1 MIETIRNSKRLI
13 LFLLLFIGL
22 SACQSQPEAPS
33 LDAPTAVSAQDGAET
48 AQTDETEAP
57 TTIPTSTPLPP
68 PPTLAPPNTPTPV
81 PPPTDTP
88 TPSASPTPV
97 VIVNPED
104 FGDNRNPLTGELV
117 EDPSVLQ
124 RRPLAIK
131 ISNNPPSYTRPQAG
145 ISQADLVFEHI
156 TETNITRFTAI
167 FYGKTPPDIGPIRS
181 ARMID
186 KELPAMYDSALFMS
200 GSHPLISQLLFG
212 ADIGGRVFREVAS
225 GFYRTNNTD
234 IPSEHTLHAD
244 PVGLWEAV
252 EERGVN
258 RAPILTANMQF
269 NTTPPAGGDPAT
281 YIQLNYSTWSKIE
294 WEYNEEDGRYYRTVD
309 DELFIDANTDEQVS
323 VANVILLYA
332 PHQFNREIC
341 IYNDG
346 DTCTLYTTEIQIW
359 GSGIADIIRDGK
371 NMMSHGGAATA
382 AICSPSTTHRA
393 TSCRCKLA
401 TRGSK
406 FCRFITKTQ
415 SSSRRQ

>member
-1 MIETIRNSKRLI
+1 MIETNRNPQRLI
-13 LFLLLFIGL
+13 LLFLLLIGL
-22 SACQSQPEAPS
+22 SACQSQP
-33 LDAPTAVSAQDGAET
+33 DAPAAAET
-48 AQTDETEAP
+48 AVPPTPISQNTTEEVAETETEPNDPAA
-57 TTIPTSTPLPP
+57 TSTPLPP
-68 PPTLAPPNTPTPV
+68 PPTLSAPDTPTPI
-81 PPPTDTP
+81 PPPTETP

-97 VIVNPED
+97 VITSAED
-104 FGDNRNPLTGELV
+104 FGTNRSPFTGALV
-117 EDPSVLQ
+117 DDPAVLQ

-167 FYGKTPPDIGPIRS
+167 FHSQTPPDIGPVRS

-186 KELPAMYDSALFMS
+186 KELPAMYDASLFMS

-212 ADIGGRVFREVAS
+212 SDIGGRIFREVAS
-225 GFYRTNNTD
+225 GFYRTDRTD

-269 NTTPPAGGDPAT
+269 NTTPPVGGDPAS
-281 YIQLNYSTWSKIE
+281 YVQINYSTWSKIE
-294 WEYNEEDGRYYRTVD
+294 WDYNEEDGLYYRTVD
-309 DELFIDANTDEQVS
+309 DEIFIDANTNEQVGVS
-323 VANVILLYA
+323 NVILLYA

-346 DTCTLYTTEIQIW
+346 DTCTLFTTEIQIW
-359 GSGIADIIRDGK
+359 GSGIADIIRDGQK
-371 NMMSHGGAATA
+371 YDVTW
-382 AICSPSTTHRA
+382 
-393 TSCRCKLA
+393 
-401 TRGSK
+401 
-406 FCRFITKTQ
+406 
-415 SSSRRQ
+415 RRTNRSDMFTFYDADGNVLPLQIGNTWFQVLPFYYEDPIIE